1 MVTDE
6 TTGRWS
12 FTFSESLEP
21 MERQAVRHTALP
33 TTKPTILLL
42 FNNFIINTVDTSS
55 TGSVSSQIFF
65 LPVILILDI
74 VFFQSLLHLHLL
86 PSLCLLPSSASNPP
100 LNSSDKLVVYEIS
113 HLLSHHGSPPTL
125 CNASDYPVLP
135 VFCLFLCSI
144 ISQLLR
150 RFVCMV
156 PAMASMH

>member
-1 MVTDE
+1 MVSFDSSFFSVLYRNQRTA
-6 TTGRWS
+6 GISCKLVWS
-12 FTFSESLEP
+12 CLYRLSF
-21 MERQAVRHTALP
+21 LP
-33 TTKPTILLL
+33 